1 MTNLLLRVL
10 TGVIGIPLVALVT
23 YWGGWPFVLLVLVV
37 VWAAQFEF
45 YKMAPQPMP
54 NRHIGFGLFVGA
66 MIVLQQFGFDYLVDV
81 AVLAFVLMLVYDLFS
96 LNQKKGWTQTAWM
109 AIGVV
114 YPMLFSYIIPIREG
128 LRAAIDSDVSFILTL
143 GLLAIVWMTD
153 TLAYFV
159 GKSIGKR
166 PLAPS
171 ISPKKTWEGTLGGLA
186 GALLTVAILKLT
198 VLGVLSWVDAI
209 ALAII
214 GGIGGQL
221 GDLVESQLK
230 RSVGVK
236 DSGSILPGHGG
247 ILDRIDALIIAM
259 PLYYFYLFYVAG
271 F

>member
-10 TGVIGIPLVALVT
+10 TGVIGIPMVALVT
-23 YWGGWPFVLLVLVV
+23 YWGGWPFVVLVLIV
-37 VWAAQFEF
+37 VWAAQYEF
-45 YKMAPQPMP
+45 YKMAPQPMLH
-54 NRHIGFGLFVGA
+54 RHIAFGLFAGGL
-66 MIVLQQFGFDYLVDV
+66 IVLQQFRFDYLVDL
-81 AVLAFVLMLVYDLFS
+81 AVLAFVLMLMYDLFGRKEG
-96 LNQKKGWTQTAWM
+96 QGWMQTAWM
-109 AIGVV
+109 TVGVV
-114 YPMLFSYIIPIREG
+114 YPLLFSYIIPIREG
-128 LRAAIDSDVSFILTL
+128 LGEAFNSDLSFALTL

-186 GALLTVAILKLT
+186 GALLTAAILKLT
-198 VLGVLSWVDAI
+198 VLGILSWVDAV
-209 ALAII
+209 ALALI

-221 GDLVESQLK
+221 GDLVESRLK

-236 DSGSILPGHGG
+236 DSGTILPGHGG
-247 ILDRIDALIIAM
+247 VLDRIDALIIAI